1 MTNMKDYN
9 SIKVK
14 EREDGI
20 SILTFNRPESL
31 NAINFELTHE
41 MIDYLKSLENNLAI
55 RVVILTGEGRGFS
68 SGLDLK
74 ESQVALK
81 PAKKIPEEY
90 HQYEYLMAKDK
101 IKRNIVAQKKLSE
114 VMILLRK
121 IPQPVI
127 AAVNGVAYGGGLGFA
142 LASDI
147 RIAGESA
154 KFCNAFINIGVSGAD
169 MGSSYWLPRLIGFSR
184 AAEFMY
190 TGRAMNAQEADKI
203 GLVSRVVA
211 DNKLLEEAIGVAQQ
225 IIGKSPMGVRFTK
238 DALNANVDA
247 QSLESAIKL
256 ENRSQVIC
264 LNTKDL
270 LEGVFSVLEK
280 RKPNYD
286 EW

>member
-1 MTNMKDYN
+1 MIKMKDYKT
-9 SIKVK
+9 IKVE

-20 SILTFNRPESL
+20 SIIEFNRPESL
-31 NAINFELTHE
+31 NALSFELTHE
-41 MIDYLKSLENNLAI
+41 MLDYLKNIENNLAI
-55 RVVILTGEGRGFS
+55 RVIILTGAGRAFS
-68 SGLDLK
+68 SGMDLK
-74 ESQVALK
+74 DSQVALK
-81 PAKKIPEEY
+81 PVKKIPEEY
-90 HQYEYLMAKDK
+90 HQYEYLLAKDK
-101 IKRNIVAQKKLSE
+101 IKRTILAQKMLSQ
-114 VMILLRK
+114 VMIWLRK

-127 AAVNGVAYGGGLGFA
+127 AAVKGVAYGGGLALA

-184 AAEFMY
+184 AAELMY
-190 TGRAMNAQEADKI
+190 TGRAMDAKEADKI

-211 DNKLLEEAIGVAQQ
+211 DEKLLEEAISVAKQ
-225 IIGKSPMGVRFTK
+225 ILGKSPMGIRFTK

-247 QSLESAIKL
+247 QSLEAAIKL

-280 RKPNYD
+280 REPNYD
-286 EW
+286 KW

>member
-1 MTNMKDYN
+1 MKDYK
-9 SIKVK
+9 SIKVE

-20 SILTFNRPESL
+20 SILIFNRPESL

-41 MIDYLKSLENNLAI
+41 MIDYLKNLENNLAI

-74 ESQVALK
+74 ESQIILK

-90 HQYEYLMAKDK
+90 PEYLMAKDK
-101 IKRNIVAQKKLSE
+101 IKRNILAQKKLSE

-190 TGRAMNAQEADKI
+190 TGRAMDAQEADKI

-211 DNKLLEEAIGVAQQ
+211 DNKLLEEAIVLAQQ